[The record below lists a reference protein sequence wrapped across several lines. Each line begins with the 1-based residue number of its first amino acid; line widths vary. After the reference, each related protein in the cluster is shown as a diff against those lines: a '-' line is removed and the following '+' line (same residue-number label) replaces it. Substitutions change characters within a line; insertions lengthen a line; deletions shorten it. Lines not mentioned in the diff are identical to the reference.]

1 MGLRAIL
8 ISLGVCVGLTVLAAV
23 LFDWSLEKA
32 ILLAPVVV
40 VVAGMTAFILV
51 LWTKIVVDA
60 IRGRRRDR
68 SV

>member
-8 ISLGVCVGLTVLAAV
+8 ISLAACVGLTVLAAV

-40 VVAGMTAFILV
+40 AVAGMTAFVLV
-51 LWTKIVVDA
+51 LWTRIVVDSV
-60 IRGRRRDR
+60 RRRR
-68 SV
+68 

>member
-8 ISLGVCVGLTVLAAV
+8 ISLAACVGLTVLAAV

-40 VVAGMTAFILV
+40 AVAGMTAFVLV
-51 LWTKIVVDA
+51 LWTRILVDSV
-60 IRGRRRDR
+60 RRRR
-68 SV
+68 

>member
-8 ISLGVCVGLTVLAAV
+8 ISLAACVGLTVLAAV

-40 VVAGMTAFILV
+40 AVAGMTAFVLV
-51 LWTKIVVDA
+51 LWARIVVDSV
-60 IRGRRRDR
+60 RRRR
-68 SV
+68 